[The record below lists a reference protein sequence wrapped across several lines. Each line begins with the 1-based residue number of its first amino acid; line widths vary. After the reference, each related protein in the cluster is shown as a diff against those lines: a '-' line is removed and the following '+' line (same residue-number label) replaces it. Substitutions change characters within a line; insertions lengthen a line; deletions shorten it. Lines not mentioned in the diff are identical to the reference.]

1 MSKSKVPSVVTPNPD
16 LIILLTP
23 GGRKGRV
30 FDSEGRLVFV
40 GNREAVKNFVSGFEA
55 GKVKESSDDK

>member
-1 MSKSKVPSVVTPNPD
+1 MSKIPSVVMANDYLT
-16 LIILLTP
+16 ILWTP

-40 GNREAVKNFVSGFEA
+40 GNREAVRHFVSGFEA
-55 GKVKESSDDK
+55 GKVKESSDDE